1 MMNQWAII
9 WAEHDNFIAGLL
21 ATLELFIIAA
31 VCGLFIGT
39 LLCYFTEYQKRVL
52 NNLIMGF
59 VNLMRAVPFL
69 ILAYLLYYGLPELGI
84 SLEAWTAGLLA
95 LIIYHGAY
103 FFEILR
109 SQRRVFSNGY
119 IEAAVVQG
127 FSRYTIFRRIVLPN
141 IFSSA
146 LPLLGNQLIICL
158 KDTAFLSII
167 TVQEITAAANSVQ
180 ATYFIPFNAFI
191 VAIALYWAISIVLEL
206 LVKRLTVYSAKRGM
220 SHV

>member
-1 MMNQWAII
+1 MNQWTII
-9 WAEHDNFIAGLL
+9 WAEHDKFITGLL
-21 ATLELFIIAA
+21 ATLELFILAA
-31 VCGLFIGT
+31 VCGLLIGT
-39 LLCYFTEYQKRVL
+39 VLCYVTEYQKRVL
-52 NNLIMGF
+52 NNVIMGF
-59 VNLMRAVPFL
+59 VNLMRAIPFL
-69 ILAYLLYYGLPELGI
+69 ILAYLLYYGLPELGL
-84 SLEAWTAGLLA
+84 SLDAWTAGLVA

-127 FSRYTIFRRIVLPN
+127 FSRYTIFRRIVMPN

-220 SHV
+220 NHV

>member
-1 MMNQWAII
+1 MNQWSVI
-9 WAEHDNFIAGLL
+9 WSARQSFIDGLL
-21 ATLELFIIAA
+21 VTLELFIIAA
-31 VCGLFIGT
+31 AAGL
-39 LLCYFTEYQKRVL
+39 LLGLLLSYVTEHQQRLV
-52 NNLIMGF
+52 NRLITGF
-59 VNLMRAVPFL
+59 VNLMRAIPFL

-84 SLEAWTAGLLA
+84 SMEAWSAGLLA

-109 SQRRVFSNGY
+109 SQRRLLAGGY
-119 IEAAVVQG
+119 IEAATAQG
-127 FSRYTIFRRIVLPN
+127 FSRYRTWRHIIAPN
-141 IFSSA
+141 ILSSA

-167 TVQEITAAANSVQ
+167 TVQEITAAANGVQ

-191 VAIALYWAISIVLEL
+191 VAIALYWGISILLEL
-206 LVKRLTVYSAKRGM
+206 LIKRLGNYGKRRGV

>member
-1 MMNQWAII
+1 MNQWAII

-191 VAIALYWAISIVLEL
+191 VAIALYWAISIVL
-206 LVKRLTVYSAKRGM
+206 
-220 SHV
+220 

>member
-1 MMNQWAII
+1 MNQWSVI
-9 WAEHDNFIAGLL
+9 WSARQSFIDGLL
-21 ATLELFIIAA
+21 VTLELFIIAA
-31 VCGLFIGT
+31 VAGL
-39 LLCYFTEYQKRVL
+39 LLGLLLSYVTEHQQRLV
-52 NNLIMGF
+52 NRLITGF
-59 VNLMRAVPFL
+59 VNLMRAIPFL

-84 SLEAWTAGLLA
+84 SMEAWSAGLLA

-109 SQRRVFSNGY
+109 SQRRLLAGGY
-119 IEAAVVQG
+119 IEAATAQG
-127 FSRYTIFRRIVLPN
+127 FSRYRTWRHIIAPN
-141 IFSSA
+141 ILSSA

-167 TVQEITAAANSVQ
+167 TVQEITAAANGVQ

-191 VAIALYWAISIVLEL
+191 LAIALYWGISILLEL
-206 LVKRLTVYSAKRGM
+206 LIKRLGNYGKRRGV

>member
-1 MMNQWAII
+1 MNQWAII

-21 ATLELFIIAA
+21 ATLELFITAA
-31 VCGLFIGT
+31 VCGLLIGT

-52 NNLIMGF
+52 NNVIVGF
-59 VNLMRAVPFL
+59 VNLMRAIPFL

-84 SLEAWTAGLLA
+84 SLDAWTAGLVA
-95 LIIYHGAY
+95 VIIYHGAY

-206 LVKRLTVYSAKRGM
+206 LVKRLSVYSAKRGM